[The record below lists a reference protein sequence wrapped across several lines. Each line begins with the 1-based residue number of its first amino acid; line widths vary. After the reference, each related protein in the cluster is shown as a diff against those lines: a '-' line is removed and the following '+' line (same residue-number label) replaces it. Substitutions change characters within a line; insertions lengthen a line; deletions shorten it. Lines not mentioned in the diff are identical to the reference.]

1 MTLVKL
7 KDMELGRNYETYV
20 MLNSFVQKTT
30 KTGNEYLELNICDGE
45 IEVTARQF
53 SAEEKDL
60 ETVGIKPGSIVRV
73 CINANMYNLSRNYT
87 ITYIAVCDDETLSV
101 NDFVRKAPINVDEE
115 FDYIVGAVK
124 RSHVICEEDI
134 CFDSISELTIKLLEK
149 YKQEF
154 KTVSAAKMIHH
165 NVIGGLIYHTS
176 SMVKQAEKLIEHYPE
191 LDKELLIC
199 GTALHDIGKIY
210 EMETTNTG
218 HTEYTDKGRLLGH
231 ATLGIEMIEEMKKEC
246 GCVEERVLLLEHMLA
261 SHHGQLEFGA
271 IVTPAIPEATVLHAL
286 DMIDSRIYIFN
297 SEYENM
303 EEGELSGNVYALDN
317 NSIYKAY
324 SLDVVDC

>member
-20 MLNSFVQKTT
+20 MLNSYVQKTA
-30 KTGNEYLELNICDGE
+30 KTGNEYLEMNISDGD
-45 IEVTARQF
+45 IEVIARHF
-53 SAEEKDL
+53 SIEAKDL
-60 ETVGIKPGSIVRV
+60 ETVGIKPESVVRV
-73 CINANMYNLSRNYT
+73 CINANMYNSSRNYT
-87 ITYIAVCDDETLSV
+87 ITYIAVCDDESLSI
-101 NDFVRKAPINVDEE
+101 NDFIRKAPIDIDEE
-115 FDYIVGAVK
+115 FDYIVNAVK
-124 RSHVICEEDI
+124 NSHVICEEDI
-134 CFDSISELTIKLLEK
+134 CFDSISELTVKLLEK
-149 YKQEF
+149 YEHEF
-154 KTVSAAKMIHH
+154 KMASAAKTIHH
-165 NVIGGLIYHTS
+165 NVVGGLIYHTT
-176 SMVKQAEKLIEHYPE
+176 SMVKQAEKVIENYSE

-218 HTEYTDKGRLLGH
+218 HTDYTDKGRLLGH
-231 ATLGIEMIEEMKKEC
+231 ATLGIKMIEEMKKEC
-246 GCVEERVLLLEHMLA
+246 GCVEERILLLEHMLA

-271 IVTPAIPEATVLHAL
+271 IVTPAIPEASVLHAL
-286 DMIDSRIYIFN
+286 DMIDSRLYIFN

-303 EEGELSGNVYALDN
+303 DEGKLSGNVYALDN

>member
-20 MLNSFVQKTT
+20 MLNSYVQKTA
-30 KTGNEYLELNICDGE
+30 KTGNGYLELNISDGD

-53 SAEEKDL
+53 SSEEKDL
-60 ETVGIKPGSIVRV
+60 ETVGIKPGDIVRV
-73 CINANMYNLSRNYT
+73 CINANMYNSSRNYT
-87 ITYIAVCDDETLSV
+87 ITYIAVCDDETLSI
-101 NDFVRKAPINVDEE
+101 NDFVRSAPIDADEE
-115 FDYIVGAVK
+115 FNYIVDAVK
-124 RSHVICEEDI
+124 NSHVNCEEDI
-134 CFDSISELTIKLLEK
+134 CFDSISELTVRLLKK
-149 YKQEF
+149 YEHEF
-154 KTVSAAKMIHH
+154 KMASAAKTIHH

-176 SMVKQAEKLIEHYPE
+176 SMVKQAEKIIDNYSE

-199 GTALHDIGKIY
+199 GTALHDIGKIF

-218 HTEYTDKGRLLGH
+218 HTDYTDKGRLLGH
-231 ATLGIEMIEEMKKEC
+231 ATLGIKMIEEIKNEC

-297 SEYENM
+297 NEYENM
-303 EEGELSGNVYALDN
+303 DEGKLSGNIYALDN

-324 SLDVVDC
+324 SLSCVEK